1 MEKKILVVDNHPLML
16 KWMTNLLEKEGHQ
29 VLGAEDGLSAL
40 NILKTFTP
48 EIIFTDL
55 IMPNI
60 DGERFCQI
68 VRKDLE
74 LKEVFLVVLS
84 ATAAE
89 EKADIT
95 QLGADLYIAKCSFD
109 KMAKHVRVALSEA
122 DRRNTVVETRGVIG
136 IEDTYPRQ
144 ITKELL
150 SFRKHFE
157 IILKSMAEGIL
168 EITPQGRIVYCNPSA
183 ISLVGIHEEKLL
195 ASNLIDLFHDHDR
208 ERMRTLLST
217 LNTHR
222 KTVNGDPPLRLN
234 GKQVSLCLLP
244 ILDEES
250 RTTIILINDVSERK
264 EMEAQLLQAQKME
277 AIGTLAGGIAHDFNN
292 LLMAIQGNISLL
304 LLAIDPIHPHYE
316 RLKSVERQV
325 QSGSKLTSQ
334 LLAFA
339 RKGRYD
345 IKPVDL
351 NRLVEE
357 TSDAFGR
364 TRKEITIHRELA
376 PDLFPIEADYVQIEQ
391 VLLNLLVNAADA
403 MPGNG
408 DLFLKTA
415 NVAYKDIQ
423 NELYAPATGKYVL
436 LSVTDTGI
444 GMDRRTMD
452 RIFDPFFT
460 TKEIGR
466 GTGLGLASVYGII
479 KGHNGYISVQSQKG
493 KGSTFMIYLPASEKE
508 VEESAPKGEEILK
521 GTEAILLIDDEKNIL
536 EVGEKILRALGYTA
550 YLAESGE
557 KAIDLYRLNKD
568 KIDLVILDMI
578 MPQKGGGETFD
589 ALKAINPEIKVL
601 LSSGYSINGQATE
614 IIKRGCSGFIQKPFT
629 LRELSQKIR
638 EILNKPR

>member
-1 MEKKILVVDNHPLML
+1 MEKKILVVDNDPLML
-16 KWMTNLLEKEGHQ
+16 KWMTNFLEKEGHQ

-68 VRKDLE
+68 IRRDLE

-122 DRRNTVVETRGVIG
+122 DRRNTAVETRGVIG

-157 IILKSMAEGIL
+157 IILKSMTEGIL

-195 ASNLIDLFHDHDR
+195 ASNFIDLFHDHDR

-234 GKQVSLCLLP
+234 GKQVSLSLLP
-244 ILDEES
+244 IMDEES

-304 LLAIDPIHPHYE
+304 LLAIDPMHPHYE
-316 RLKSVERQV
+316 RLKSIERQV

-357 TSDAFGR
+357 TSNTFGR

-415 NVAYKDIQ
+415 NVAHKDIQ
-423 NELYAPATGKYVL
+423 NELNAPATGKYVL

-444 GMDRRTMD
+444 GMDKRTMD

-493 KGSTFMIYLPASEKE
+493 KGSTFMIYLPASEKV

-568 KIDLVILDMI
+568 KIDLIILDMI